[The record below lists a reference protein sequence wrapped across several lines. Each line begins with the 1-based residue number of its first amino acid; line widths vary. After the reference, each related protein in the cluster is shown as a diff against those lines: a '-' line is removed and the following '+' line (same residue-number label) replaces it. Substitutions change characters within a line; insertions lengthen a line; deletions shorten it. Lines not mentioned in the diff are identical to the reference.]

1 MDPIKERIALEKNLM
16 LRVVREKKNKTR
28 MKLYSLSRTNSGRIL
43 SFSAYELDCRSNIVI
58 DREVRWKYSNLS
70 KEIHSLEKDERNILA
85 EEIKKFIPFD
95 DVLEHEAFKEIQK
108 SFVHCMCF
116 CKERNLSFLS
126 KQKYN
131 YVCRLIK
138 KWQTLSQQIHYKPSK
153 AEKRKLKKLL
163 VK

>member
-16 LRVVREKKNKTR
+16 LRVVREKKNKTK

-95 DVLEHEAFKEIQK
+95 DVLEHEAF
-108 SFVHCMCF
+108 
-116 CKERNLSFLS
+116 
-126 KQKYN
+126 N
-131 YVCRLIK
+131 YKTELE
-138 KWQTLSQQIHYKPSK
+138 LM
-153 AEKRKLKKLL
+153 
-163 VK
+163 